1 MSFLVSF
8 ATSRNSARS
17 TSRAGTSSKSVNIWR
32 IGHYECTE
40 YISSILQAEI
50 GILHSLYVRYLSIDT
65 IKLTAANVYADFL
78 NCRPA
83 RRYRTT
89 PVQGRWNGPL
99 IYQSVVQCAHIVCSS
114 WNITSSPLKFTTK
127 SCSALVQWDCAS
139 SRMFVATLMSFLA
152 LTSACLALLP
162 SKPIETSIATEDSG
176 GSTIGANPVDGWF
189 CLMREQS
196 QRCTTG
202 WSTKQQLVIYFH
214 YMKCLVRSW

>member
-17 TSRAGTSSKSVNIWR
+17 TYRAGTSSKAVNIWW
-32 IGHYECTE
+32 IVHYECIYHLSYKLKLE
-40 YISSILQAEI
+40 YYT
-50 GILHSLYVRYLSIDT
+50 LYVRYLSIDT

-89 PVQGRWNGPL
+89 PVQGRWNEAL
-99 IYQSVVQCAHIVCSS
+99 IYLSIVQCAHIVCSS
-114 WNITSSPLKFTTK
+114 WNITSSSLKFTTE

-176 GSTIGANPVDGWF
+176 GSTRGANPVDGWF
-189 CLMREQS
+189 CLWEQS
-196 QRCTTG
+196 QQCTTG
-202 WSTKQQLVIYFH
+202 WSTKQQLLIYFH
-214 YMKCLVRSW
+214 YMKFLVCNW